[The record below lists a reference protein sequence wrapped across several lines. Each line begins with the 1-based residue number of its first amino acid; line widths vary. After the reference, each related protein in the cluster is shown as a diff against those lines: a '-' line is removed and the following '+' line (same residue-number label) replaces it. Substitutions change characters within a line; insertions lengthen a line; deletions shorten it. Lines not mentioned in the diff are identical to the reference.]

1 MDILEQ
7 CVGVSV
13 LSKMLLE
20 ICVMHFGVTPRRVKN
35 PSDHPSFAESKRV
48 NEAERKTER
57 RRMNTSSQRVE
68 GYSFLILFCE
78 VDRQPNYTR
87 GASSGHVQSW
97 KRIKNFLYF
106 SLSLSFSPSIS
117 LSLSLFPYLL
127 YFPVRSQHVGSFLIP
142 ELKISLHV
150 RDVCALAVL
159 SKSCYPMPGQ
169 SAISVR
175 PELK

>member
-1 MDILEQ
+1 
-7 CVGVSV
+7 
-13 LSKMLLE
+13 
-20 ICVMHFGVTPRRVKN
+20 MHFEVKPRRVKN
-35 PSDHPSFAESKRV
+35 PLDHSFTEGKRI

-68 GYSFLILFCE
+68 GYSFLISFYE
-78 VDRQPNYTR
+78 VDRQPNCTR
-87 GASSGHVQSW
+87 GASSDRIQSSG

-106 SLSLSFSPSIS
+106 SLSLSFPCPFT
-117 LSLSLFPYLL
+117 SLSLFPYLL
-127 YFPVRSQHVGSFLIP
+127 YFPVRFQHAGSFLIP

-150 RDVCALAVL
+150 RDVCALASL